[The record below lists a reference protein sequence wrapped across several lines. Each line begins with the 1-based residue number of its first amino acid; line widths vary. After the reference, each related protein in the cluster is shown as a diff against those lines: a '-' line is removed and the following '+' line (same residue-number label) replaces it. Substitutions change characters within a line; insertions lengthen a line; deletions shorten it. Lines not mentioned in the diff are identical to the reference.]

1 MTPQQN
7 PISTRLRQAREALNI
22 SPGDI
27 QSRTSIRAHII
38 EAIDAGRFDELP
50 SVYMR
55 SFLRRYAEQVGIP
68 ANEIENLIEAHL
80 ELLVNGKPKDQ
91 PGAFAALRNVKPKMP
106 APISLEGSPTRR
118 RVLIFFVSLFGL
130 ACLAGVYL
138 LLRGPDEGPLAMERN
153 AALRD
158 VDSLLAPSQPAGR
171 LMNYFGIGDQDS
183 LILEALCTDTAW
195 VSITADGKIS
205 EAVTL
210 EPGQQRRW
218 AGLKGFQLSIRNAGG
233 ITLKRNGVELPKVGK
248 LGETVRSIRISRTE
262 FITSASPWRSQRD
275 TTKSR
280 VKPQQTTPVEKA
292 KPASGKNPAPA
303 SALKSPPASGVM
315 RPAATS
321 GSARPSSATK
331 AYSAP
336 GVSQS
341 QTTMRSPAVA
351 QQSVV
356 HRPVVQINTQLTKQ
370 SIKHQAAK
378 FGNQSTRQTLQVN
391 GRKPAVPLRTKAANA
406 AAVRTANEKKLRLQ
420 RIQREA
426 KKRELTPVV
435 IR

>member
-7 PISTRLRQAREALNI
+7 PISTRLRQARVSLSI

-50 SVYMR
+50 PVYMR
-55 SFLRRYAEQVGIP
+55 SFLRRYAEQVGIS
-68 ANEIENLIEAHL
+68 ANEIEALIDAHL
-80 ELLVNGKPKDQ
+80 DTLVNGKTKDQ
-91 PGAFAALRNVKPKMP
+91 SGAFAALRNAKPKMP

-138 LLRGPDEGPLAMERN
+138 LLRGPDEGPLAVERN

-183 LILEALCTDTAW
+183 LILEAFCTDTAW
-195 VSITADGKIS
+195 VNITADGKIS

-275 TTKSR
+275 TTKAR
-280 VKPQQTTPVEKA
+280 VASPQTTPAAKA
-292 KPASGKNPAPA
+292 KPAPS
-303 SALKSPPASGVM
+303 SGVV
-315 RPAATS
+315 RPTTTS
-321 GSARPSSATK
+321 GAARPTTTTK
-331 AYSAP
+331 SLSIP
-336 GVSQS
+336 
-341 QTTMRSPAVA
+341 P
-351 QQSVV
+351 
-356 HRPVVQINTQLTKQ
+356 TKQ
-370 SIKHQAAK
+370 SIKQ
-378 FGNQSTRQTLQVN
+378 
-391 GRKPAVPLRTKAANA
+391 PAVKPVTQPARQALQQSGRRPVIAPRAKAANA
-406 AAVRTANEKKLRLQ
+406 AAVRIAIEKKLRLQ

-426 KKRELTPVV
+426 KKRELTPVI